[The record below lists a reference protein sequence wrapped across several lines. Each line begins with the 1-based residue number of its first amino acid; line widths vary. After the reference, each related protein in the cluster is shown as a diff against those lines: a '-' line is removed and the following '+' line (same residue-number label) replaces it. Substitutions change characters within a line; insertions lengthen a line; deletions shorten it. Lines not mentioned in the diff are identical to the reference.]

1 VTNTFCPKGTGH
13 AHHMARDPISP
24 IINLALA
31 PVRLAG
37 RLGGRLVREVER
49 AAGERAR
56 RQAPPKRGRARAKR
70 APKPLDDVTIARKV
84 ESAIFR
90 DRRVAKGKV
99 NVNVAHGAVWLRGE
113 VKTPDLIN
121 LLEARARE
129 VQEVR
134 SVENLLHLPKTPA
147 PSRTDTPPAQ
157 RKTRRSPRRPGQRK
171 VQLGELTEEA
181 PAPAVAEPVPR
192 EVAASGEGRSPA
204 PLGSDE
210 ATREQEDEP
219 LVERLDEDPAPRP
232 EDRGLRDPKGG

>member
-1 VTNTFCPKGTGH
+1 
-13 AHHMARDPISP
+13 MARDPISP
-24 IINLALA
+24 IINLTLA

-37 RLGGRLVREVER
+37 RLGGRLVREVTSER
-49 AAGERAR
+49 AAAEPDAR
-56 RQAPPKRGRARAKR
+56 RQAPPKRARARAKR
-70 APKPLDDVTIARKV
+70 GPKPLDDVTIARKV

-99 NVNVAHGAVWLRGE
+99 DVNVADGAVWLRGE
-113 VKTPDLIN
+113 VKTPGLIN

-129 VQEVR
+129 VREVR

-171 VQLGELTEEA
+171 VQLGELTAEA
-181 PAPAVAEPVPR
+181 PAPAVAEPSPR
-192 EVAASGEGRSPA
+192 ERAASGSGRSPA

-210 ATREQEDEP
+210 ATRELEDEP
-219 LVERLDEDPAPRP
+219 IVERLDEDPAHRP
-232 EDRGLRDPKGG
+232 EDQGLRDPKGG